1 MCFGLILKPKIHIL
15 FGLLYNRYREAD
27 NKIEYLV
34 YFVVFIISLKHYLLT
49 CTCILYK
56 HV

>member
-27 NKIEYLV
+27 NEIEYLV
-34 YFVVFIISLKHYLLT
+34 YFVIFIISLKHYLLT